1 MGALEATGLCWFGK
15 GRSGGEHERCEAWI
29 SVCLTRHFLKEEQVW
44 ELGKS
49 PSLALDMLRTLV
61 IKVKPASP
69 PK

>member
-1 MGALEATGLCWFGK
+1 MRSLDFGLPDWTGWCH
-15 GRSGGEHERCEAWI
+15 S
-29 SVCLTRHFLKEEQVW
+29 LKEEQVW